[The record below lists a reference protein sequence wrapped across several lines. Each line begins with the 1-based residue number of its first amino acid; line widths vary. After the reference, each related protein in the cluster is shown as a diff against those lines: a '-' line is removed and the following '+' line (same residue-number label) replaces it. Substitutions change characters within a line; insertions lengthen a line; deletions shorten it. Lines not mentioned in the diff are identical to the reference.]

1 MKIERQAKLLE
12 IISTKDI
19 VTQEELAD
27 ELKKQGMDIT
37 QATVSRDIKELKLI
51 KVLTDNGTYKY
62 AAVVPS
68 NNPHSNRLVNIFS
81 QTVLSVQSVG
91 NFVCVKT
98 MSGSGGI
105 AGEAIDSLGLEGIVG
120 TIAGD
125 NTIFV
130 LVINEEK
137 ANEISKKMK
146 KMISK

>member
-12 IISTKDI
+12 IISTKNI
-19 VTQEELAD
+19 ETQEELAE

-51 KVLTDNGTYKY
+51 KVLTEKGTYKY
-62 AAVVPS
+62 ATIMPKENVMS
-68 NNPHSNRLVNIFS
+68 NKLVNIFS
-81 QTVLSVQSVG
+81 QTVNAVQNVG
-91 NFVCVKT
+91 NFICLKT
-98 MSGSGGI
+98 MSGSAGI
-105 AGEAIDSLGLEGIVG
+105 ACEAIDTMNLEGLVG

-137 ANEISKKMK
+137 AKELVKKMK
-146 KMISK
+146 KMII